1 MVEKPG
7 GWKAGKFE
15 GQKAWMLGSQK
26 AWRLK
31 TIMGRILQS
40 VWLFSFPASEHPS
53 FPAFMPC
60 LLTMNYELSAIS
72 YELVYPTPETNNQ

>member
-53 FPAFMPC
+53 CPAFMPC
-60 LLTMNYELSAIS
+60 LLTMNYELSAMSLFIRHQK
-72 YELVYPTPETNNQ
+72 PITNNQ